1 MRTQHFNIFN
11 TGTESFFT
19 PGTQLANIARVK
31 PDAPAVIYVS
41 PENKESV
48 MTWREL
54 HELSNRIA
62 WYLLGQGVGPGK
74 SVLAALPNIPTHIA
88 LAFGIWKT
96 GACYVPVSNRAPQR
110 NLMEIC
116 TCVSPALVITNRK
129 KPDGYPGLST
139 AELKT
144 LCAGY
149 SAQLPPDVLAIPNL
163 ANCSGGT
170 TGKTKVIEQD
180 MPAGESDEGLR
191 TWFSVSGMRFEM
203 RQLLAGPLFHGAPHS
218 AAFNGLYCGNTL
230 VMPAKL
236 DAETIVRL
244 IKKYRI
250 EYVQMVP
257 TLMQRISRMP
267 GFRKEDLASI
277 EVLCHTGGVCSQ
289 DLKREW
295 LQIIPPERLYP
306 RVLPTL
312 ESIAACEAANIPHRN
327 IIAMQG
333 PFSFALNQA
342 MMEQFHIR
350 WLVTKDGGAAGG
362 FAEKAQAAQNT
373 GAQLIVVRRPAES
386 GQTAA
391 QILARCKEVL
401 V

>member
-19 PGTQLANIARVK
+19 PGTQLASIARVK
-31 PDAPAVIYVS
+31 PDVPAVIYVS

-54 HELSNRIA
+54 HELTNRIA
-62 WYLLGQGVGPGK
+62 WYLLGQGIGPGK

-116 TCVSPALVITNRK
+116 ACVSPALVITNRK

-144 LCAGY
+144 LCAGCP
-149 SAQLPPDVLAIPNL
+149 ADLPPDVLAIPNL

-191 TWFSVSGMRFEM
+191 TWFAVSGMRFEM

-244 IKKYRI
+244 SLIHI
-250 EYVQMVP
+250 SEP
-257 TLMQRISRMP
+257 TR
-267 GFRKEDLASI
+267 
-277 EVLCHTGGVCSQ
+277 H
-289 DLKREW
+289 
-295 LQIIPPERLYP
+295 
-306 RVLPTL
+306 
-312 ESIAACEAANIPHRN
+312 
-327 IIAMQG
+327 
-333 PFSFALNQA
+333 
-342 MMEQFHIR
+342 
-350 WLVTKDGGAAGG
+350 
-362 FAEKAQAAQNT
+362 
-373 GAQLIVVRRPAES
+373 
-386 GQTAA
+386 
-391 QILARCKEVL
+391 
-401 V
+401 